1 MTSILGAMERPF
13 EIGIALWSQQASW
26 SEAMAAAEF
35 VDELGF
41 DHLWTVDHWLAPH
54 GDPDQPILDG
64 WMTLAGWA
72 TRTKRTR
79 LCLFVAANTFRPPG
93 HTAKLATTLDHMSNG
108 RAMLGLGAGWF
119 TREHEAYGIE
129 FGASPGERIR
139 WLDESTDICRRLL
152 DGERVTVTEGRYRIE
167 DLELLPPPVQEHLP
181 MVIGG
186 SGEKKTLRVVA
197 QRADVWNAFG
207 SPETIERKVRILGE
221 HCAAVGRDLSDI
233 QLTIGAQVVIRD
245 SESEARS
252 VFEAQSERN
261 LITPE
266 NTKFDPATG
275 WFGTADDVIERIR
288 SYQAVGISGLVIE
301 APAPFDTETLHR
313 LAEEVRPHI
322 G

>member
-1 MTSILGAMERPF
+1 MAGAE
-13 EIGIALWSQQASW
+13 L
-26 SEAMAAAEF
+26 

-72 TRTKRTR
+72 VRTSRTR

-93 HTAKLATTLDHMSNG
+93 HTAKLAATLDHMSDG

-139 WLDESTDICRRLL
+139 WLDESAAICRRLL
-152 DGERVTVTEGRYRIE
+152 DGERVSVTDGHYRLD
-167 DLELLPPPVQEHLP
+167 DLELLPAPIQQHMP

-197 QRADVWNAFG
+197 ERADIWNAFG
-207 SPETIERKVRILGE
+207 SPEFIERKIGILHG
-221 HCAAVGRDLSDI
+221 HCEAVGRDPSAI
-233 QLTIGAQVVIRD
+233 QLTVGAQVIIRD
-245 SESEARS
+245 TESEARA
-252 VFEAQSERN
+252 VHEAQLELN
-261 LITPE
+261 QITPA
-266 NTKFDPATG
+266 NNKFTRDTR
-275 WFGTADDVIERIR
+275 WLGTADDIVERIR
-288 SYQAVGISGLVIE
+288 SYQAVGVSGLIVE
-301 APAPFDTETLHR
+301 MPAPFDDATLR
-313 LAEEVRPHI
+313 ALAEEVRPKLDASS
-322 G
+322 